1 MEEEYI
7 DSYSSYVLHVPS
19 LVLAGEDIVDW
30 PLTRFLSVMKIDPF
44 LFCMLF
50 CPVLLVLLLRLH
62 DVGRDDMPLN
72 ATAV

>member
-7 DSYSSYVLHVPS
+7 DSYSSCVLHVPS

-50 CPVLLVLLLRLH
+50 CPVLLRLH